1 MREQVLLQRFAACE
15 ELGIVLQSNHQLLDA
30 LVEHDAQFVVR
41 IVVDGL
47 QERPEPVGEAIEQ
60 TILDGARQP
69 PR

>member
-1 MREQVLLQRFAACE
+1 MREQVLLQRFAARQ
-15 ELGIVLQSNHQLLDA
+15 ELGIVLQSNDQLLDA

-47 QERPEPVGEAIEQ
+47 QQRPEPVGEAVEQ
-60 TILDGARQP
+60 AIFDGARQP